1 MFRLI
6 SIVSFAAVFGGIFL
20 HHLLFPCGYEKRFA
34 PGTLI
39 RKEVHLLTLL
49 FLEQSLGWAG
59 RFRKLAFLLGLLS
72 FCVLALTGF
81 LPLILGGKLHGYLL
95 MIHATFAP
103 VFIAC
108 AAFIAIIGAGRYAF
122 NKADAEAIP
131 QKPLA
136 CKCGSD
142 QGCWLTDTGV
152 GAKAGFW
159 VLLFLTLP
167 VTLTMV
173 LSMLPVFGPEGQEFL
188 FHAHRWCT
196 LAFALIAVVELYMLV
211 RIGVLKDTKTN

>member
-6 SIVSFAAVFGGIFL
+6 SLISFAAVFGGIFL
-20 HHLLFPCGYEKRFA
+20 HHVLFPCGYEKRFA
-34 PGTLI
+34 AGSI
-39 RKEVHLLTLL
+39 VRKKVHLFTLL

-72 FCVLALTGF
+72 FFVLAMTGF
-81 LPLILGGKLHGYLL
+81 LPLMLGGKLQGYLL

-108 AAFIAIIGAGRYAF
+108 AAFIALTGAGQYAF
-122 NKADAEAIP
+122 KKADADAIP
-131 QKPLA
+131 AKPLA

-142 QGCWLTDTGV
+142 EGCWLTDTGV

-159 VLLFLTLP
+159 VLLVLTLP

-173 LSMLPVFGPEGQEFL
+173 LSMLPLFGPEGQEFL
-188 FHAHRWCT
+188 FHAHRWFT
-196 LAFALIAVVELYMLV
+196 LIFALTAIIELYMLV
-211 RIGVLKDTKTN
+211 RIGVLKDTK